1 MTTDSSPVRT
11 YSLRLVAPLSFLF
24 LLFVSGVL
32 GYRYIEHWNVVDS
45 LYMTVI
51 TLTTIGFGEVH
62 GLSYSGKLFTI
73 FLALTGIA
81 TYGFTIN
88 AVLQTLLEN
97 NFRQYLKEVRMKDK
111 ISRLKDHVIIA
122 GGGRMALAI
131 ATQLQQ
137 TKLPFVIIEQNLED
151 SLLVKENHLLVLRGD
166 ALEEETLLQAGIK
179 KARGLASV
187 LPTDADNLFVVF
199 SARQMNPQLYIET
212 RISSEHSRN
221 KMIQAGANKVI
232 FPYSLAGVQI
242 ARSFIN
248 PHIDSFMEV
257 MLDNHD
263 NIALAFKIH
272 EVDKDDV
279 NCDKSI
285 SQTNFRSQGFI
296 VVGVQS
302 PTGKVSIA
310 PQASIILTKGTKVFL
325 IGGNENIEG
334 R

>member
-1 MTTDSSPVRT
+1 MPKDNSNVKS

-32 GYRYIEHWNVVDS
+32 GYRYIENWNIVDS

-62 GLSYSGKLFTI
+62 GLSYNGKLFTI

-97 NFRQYLKEVRMKDK
+97 NFRQYIKEVRMKDK
-111 ISRLKDHVIIA
+111 ISRLKDHVIVA

-131 ATQLQQ
+131 AEQLQQ
-137 TKLPFVIIEQNLED
+137 TKLSFVIIEQDLEE
-151 SLLVKENHLLVLRGD
+151 SLIAKENHLLVLRGD

-179 KARGLASV
+179 QARGLASV

-199 SARQMNPQLYIET
+199 SARQMNSQLYIET
-212 RISSEHSRN
+212 RISSEQSRN
-221 KMIQAGANKVI
+221 KMLQAGANKVI
-232 FPYSLAGVQI
+232 FPYSLAGIQI

-248 PHIDSFMEV
+248 PHIDNFMEV

-272 EVDKDDV
+272 EVNKSDA
-279 NCDKSI
+279 NCNKSI
-285 SQTNFRSQGFI
+285 SQSNFRSQGFI
-296 VVGVQS
+296 VVGVQN
-302 PTGKVSIA
+302 PQGKVSIA
-310 PQASIILTKGTKVFL
+310 PQASITLTEGTKVFL
-325 IGGNENIEG
+325 IGENENMEEV
-334 R
+334 